1 MPIVVSERRGQ
12 IAVLPMSRADRRL
25 AVLSMPIKG

>member
-12 IAVLPMSRADRRL
+12 IAVLQMSRAHRRH
-25 AVLSMPIKG
+25 AMPSVPFNG